1 MKINLKI
8 QVRFVKYLEVS
19 FTHHAREAVK
29 IAAARELITL
39 AISLGRA
46 EPNFPTYAWIEAQA
60 VPLYRGVFNST
71 NGTEGAKE
79 QL

>member
-46 EPNFPTYAWIEAQA
+46 EPNFPTYA
-60 VPLYRGVFNST
+60 
-71 NGTEGAKE
+71 
-79 QL
+79 